1 MADFEINKQNTLSQS
16 SRLTEV
22 GGTVKSVKSMVSNAN
37 SGLVGIGLG
46 GVVPSL
52 VAIEARL
59 AKHAAKLDSMS
70 AALNQI
76 VLKYVAAESDIMG
89 IPLFMNPDF
98 YEIIANGVSNGIN
111 SLIGS
116 IANPIFNI
124 VPGVPFTIGGIGS
137 AGIDFIGDILHFPE
151 SVGLDIMPVDLDL
164 LGTSDWTDLFDMDN
178 PFFDQA
184 DTLHMVEFGPSVE
197 GSVWDISGVLD
208 GPYGSLTGNVSALTG
223 EAHATAWGG
232 LFDAEGNFAP
242 GIGAELGVS
251 GSLFEAGFDGTLGN
265 QYLGLYA
272 EGGVEVGHAEATL
285 GISAGLYDGDGNF
298 NPSLGGGA
306 SAEVVVAQASGS
318 AGATVMGTDVGVSG
332 SIGFGAGAHAN
343 VGLQDGVFS
352 LDLGAYVGVGG
363 SVGITID
370 FNDTYDTIVDA
381 WDATCDWASDT
392 WDAATDWASDT
403 WDTATDWASDTW
415 DTATDWASD
424 AWDTATSWWPF

>member
-251 GSLFEAGFDGTLGN
+251 GSLFEAGFDGTLG
-265 QYLGLYA
+265 LYA

-392 WDAATDWASDT
+392 WDI
-403 WDTATDWASDTW
+403 
-415 DTATDWASD
+415 ATDWASD